1 MQEMWKDSFEEGTR
15 AVVGAYLENYGTPIA
30 STARGTLRGRIRG
43 VGGYE
48 VDIDL
53 PDSEAGRALLAAWE
67 DSGLVVR
74 PFIADQQSVIVDGVR
89 EITGGRLRALIL
101 TSSDA
106 REGWPMPEIVATP
119 EELAHASAPRSRGL
133 PRWL

>member
-1 MQEMWKDSFEEGTR
+1 MWRESFEEGTR
-15 AVVGAYLENYGTPIA
+15 AVVGAYLENYSTPIA

-53 PDSEAGRALLAAWE
+53 PDSEAGRALLAAWD
-67 DSGLVVR
+67 DSGVVVR
-74 PFIADQQSVIVDGVR
+74 PFIADQESILVDGVR
-89 EITGGRLRALIL
+89 EITAGRLRALIV
-101 TSSDA
+101 TSTDA
-106 REGWPMPEIVATP
+106 REGWPDPELLPTP
-119 EELAHASAPRSRGL
+119 EEMASASAPRIRRV